1 MKNLRFL
8 ISGIFCILISYS
20 LCSCG
25 GDDDDES
32 NQSAQPSTPNP
43 SQPNSNKR
51 LVKIDELGE
60 ETIEFKYDN
69 QGNLVFVSVVEGD
82 EYSEF
87 TYEYG
92 NNEIIVRGFEEK
104 RLDGT
109 GGDNVSKTYH
119 LLDGKVISLAVEE
132 EYNEFVDGYYE
143 KESYVYNFV
152 YNNTNNHLTRVS
164 CNSHDGSEEYNFS
177 WIDGMLKEVQSIV
190 NTHFSYESH
199 KTYVYNTNPLVCKGF
214 LPLLS
219 DPEMLEECYL
229 LIAKPELA
237 LMTVN
242 CLPYSLKID
251 GSLFE
256 TFTYEFDNEGYIRKV
271 YSQAESGNNEDA
283 IYIFTWE

>member
-1 MKNLRFL
+1 MKNLRFF

-25 GDDDDES
+25 GDEES
-32 NQSAQPSTPNP
+32 NQSDQPSTPTP

-82 EYSEF
+82 EYSEL
-87 TYEYG
+87 TYEYD
-92 NNEIIVRGFEEK
+92 NNEIIVRGFDEK

-109 GGDNVSKTYH
+109 GGKNVNKTYH
-119 LLDGKVISLAVEE
+119 LLDGKVISLVEE
-132 EYNEFVDGYYE
+132 IEYNENTDGYYNQR
-143 KESYVYNFV
+143 SYVYNFV
-152 YNNTNNHLTRVS
+152 YDNADNHLTRVS
-164 CNSHDGSEEYNFS
+164 CKSQSGSMEYNFS
-177 WIDGMLKEVQSIV
+177 WIDGMLKEVQSIE
-190 NTHFSYESH
+190 SYTNFVYKYH
-199 KTYVYNTNPLVCKGF
+199 DTYVYNTNPLVCKGF